1 MPEGQDTEVFELI
14 GRLIQT
20 IGSPQIAIDERHTP
34 KLYSRFLAGL
44 LAKHRRDGATS
55 GRLHTQPPPG
65 YRSNPSGPHR
75 TPSTHSSGMS
85 PASQDHGS
93 AQGGHGMGGAGAS
106 AGGGGGASHGA
117 NVAMMDTFVA
127 PLSEPIYQPEAMY
140 SLGMGPLEV
149 GGTDDGMNFVFDSTG
164 TNMQDDVLATMQAI
178 RNPAWWNTMMM
189 PGCVIFSPRGS
200 SRLVI

>member
-1 MPEGQDTEVFELI
+1 
-14 GRLIQT
+14 
-20 IGSPQIAIDERHTP
+20 
-34 KLYSRFLAGL
+34 
-44 LAKHRRDGATS
+44 
-55 GRLHTQPPPG
+55 
-65 YRSNPSGPHR
+65 
-75 TPSTHSSGMS
+75 
-85 PASQDHGS
+85 
-93 AQGGHGMGGAGAS
+93 MGGAGAS
-106 AGGGGGASHGA
+106 AGGGGGASHGP